1 MNRVQVD
8 KIIHW
13 KRLINMMRKSS
24 DSQEHFSPD
33 GGQESSMESQ
43 IVILRVSKE
52 LEMASDN
59 LITKQTLEIRRYWDP
74 LFTNFLKLD

>member
-1 MNRVQVD
+1 
-8 KIIHW
+8 
-13 KRLINMMRKSS
+13 MMRKSS

-52 LEMASDN
+52 LKMASDN
-59 LITKQTLEIRRYWDP
+59 LITKQTLKIRRYWDL
-74 LFTNFLKLD
+74 LFFHPLKLD

>member
-43 IVILRVSKE
+43 IVILRASKE
-52 LEMASDN
+52 LKTASDN
-59 LITKQTLEIRRYWDP
+59 LITKQTLEIRRYWDNP
-74 LFTNFLKLD
+74 YTLIP

>member
-1 MNRVQVD
+1 MNRC
-8 KIIHW
+8 KLIKSFIE

-59 LITKQTLEIRRYWDP
+59 LITKQTLKISRYWDP
-74 LFTNFLKLD
+74 LFNHSLKPD